1 MILECSE
8 CHTRYL
14 VPDSAIG
21 PEGRTVRCA
30 NCRHSWFQAP
40 ATTPPAPPTETATPV
55 EDSYPGTASAAETPP
70 GETAGVE
77 APEAD
82 YGAFDYQ
89 PPFRPRRNPA
99 RRWTMLAIAAGVAM
113 LAVAGLIV
121 YSDMPSV
128 LAKIGLNLAPAETP
142 LTIAKRPIERRDL
155 PDGTEMFAVSGQ
167 VLNPTNTSQPVPD
180 VRADLRDAQGRLV
193 YSWTIRPEKMTLP
206 PHGSVDFNSA
216 KINVP
221 VNSKTLWLSFSGGN
235 EG

>member
-30 NCRHSWFQAP
+30 NCRHSWFQR
-40 ATTPPAPPTETATPV
+40 PAPSTEEADGAN
-55 EDSYPGTASAAETPP
+55 EASAEPAP
-70 GETAGVE
+70 V
-77 APEAD
+77 APEPAPQPAAEPDGD
-82 YGAFDYQ
+82 YDAFGYE

-99 RRWTMLAIAAGVAM
+99 RRWTMLAVGAGVAM
-113 LAVAGLIV
+113 LGISALIV
-121 YSDMPSV
+121 YSDMPS
-128 LAKIGLNLAPAETP
+128 LLGQIGLNFAPAETP
-142 LTIAKRPIERRDL
+142 LTIARRPIERRDL

-167 VLNPTNTSQPVPD
+167 VVNPTDARQPVPD

-193 YSWTIRPEKMTLP
+193 YSWTIRPEKMELP

-221 VNSKTLWLSFSGGN
+221 VNSKTLVLSFSGDSGS
-235 EG
+235 

>member
-30 NCRHSWFQAP
+30 NCRHSWFQRPVPADPADEEQAVAAAAP
-40 ATTPPAPPTETATPV
+40 APEPPPAPDE
-55 EDSYPGTASAAETPP
+55 G
-70 GETAGVE
+70 
-77 APEAD
+77 D
-82 YGAFDYQ
+82 YDAFGYE

-99 RRWTMLAIAAGVAM
+99 RRWTMLAIGAGVAM
-113 LAVAGLIV
+113 LGISALIV
-121 YSDMPSV
+121 YSDMPS
-128 LAKIGLNLAPAETP
+128 LLGQIGLNLAPAETP

-167 VLNPTNTSQPVPD
+167 VVNPTDARQPVPD

-193 YSWTIRPEKMTLP
+193 YSWTIRPEKMELP

-221 VNSKTLWLSFSGGN
+221 VNSRTLVLSFSG
-235 EG
+235 EHDS

>member
-30 NCRHSWFQAP
+30 NCRHSWFQRPAPVADDDAAESAAALPAAVPEPATAP
-40 ATTPPAPPTETATPV
+40 AATAN
-55 EDSYPGTASAAETPP
+55 DG
-70 GETAGVE
+70 
-77 APEAD
+77 D
-82 YGAFDYQ
+82 YDAFGYE

-99 RRWTMLAIAAGVAM
+99 RRWTMLAVGAGVAM
-113 LAVAGLIV
+113 LGISALIV
-121 YSDMPSV
+121 YSDMPS
-128 LAKIGLNLAPAETP
+128 LLGRIGLNLAPAETP
-142 LTIAKRPIERRDL
+142 LTIAKRPIERRNL

-167 VLNPTNTSQPVPD
+167 VVNPTDAQQPVPD

-193 YSWTIRPEKMTLP
+193 YSWTIRPEKMALA

-221 VNSKTLWLSFSGGN
+221 VNSKTLVLSFSGDS
-235 EG
+235 ES